1 MGGKNG
7 HSNLRLIITVFQATL
22 ISGCDCA
29 GYVIVFLLHRLAGVL
44 TLAPQETVNHSI
56 NIFSG
61 RMGRGWDE
69 CPARQRSADIHRNC
83 MGYATI
89 PHYYFL

>member
-44 TLAPQETVNHSI
+44 TLAP
-56 NIFSG
+56 
-61 RMGRGWDE
+61 
-69 CPARQRSADIHRNC
+69 
-83 MGYATI
+83 
-89 PHYYFL
+89 